1 MLGRSTTLPH
11 AVICVHSTTTTSS
24 SSSLY
29 IYHHHQHN
37 VGKAHAQNNPSPA
50 SKGERVRHAVV
61 INFDCKLS
69 AHQNRTQY
77 IRRRTIHYTKSIIL
91 IKIKKKC
98 WNDLWHTHTIEY
110 CFPHMQ
116 FSYIIKLT
124 HNTRRRRC
132 DDERVKEARAPPH
145 AHNHIFIVLIY
156 RW

>member
-1 MLGRSTTLPH
+1 MLERSTTLPH
-11 AVICVHSTTTTSS
+11 AVICVQHRTKTSS

-29 IYHHHQHN
+29 TIIINIMLEKHTRT
-37 VGKAHAQNNPSPA
+37 QNNPSPA

-69 AHQNRTQY
+69 AHQNRTRY
-77 IRRRTIHYTKSIIL
+77 IYEELHYTKSIIL
-91 IKIKKKC
+91 IKIKKKMLK
-98 WNDLWHTHTIEY
+98 WSLAHTIEY

-124 HNTRRRRC
+124 HNTRRRRRRC